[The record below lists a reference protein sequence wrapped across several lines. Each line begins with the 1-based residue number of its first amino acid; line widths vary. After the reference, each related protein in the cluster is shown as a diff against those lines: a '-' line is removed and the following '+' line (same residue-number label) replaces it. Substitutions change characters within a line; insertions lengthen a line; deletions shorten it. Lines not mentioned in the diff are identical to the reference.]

1 LLRLLGK
8 SIHSYNITMS
18 LIIETDLKEVL
29 SKLDGKID
37 KLDEKIDRMQD
48 SITDLKLGQSEL
60 KGDLKSL
67 NTKVDNL
74 EKTVDRIQKDVDLT
88 KTEVA
93 GLTGIKGLLI
103 PLAVAVTVSAINFAL
118 THMKLP

>member
-1 LLRLLGK
+1 
-8 SIHSYNITMS
+8 MS
-18 LIIETDLKEVL
+18 LIIETDLKEIL

-48 SITDLKLGQSEL
+48 SITDIKIAQTEI
-60 KGDLKSL
+60 KG
-67 NTKVDNL
+67 KVDNL
-74 EKTVDRIQKDVDLT
+74 EKTVDRIQKDVDFT

>member
-1 LLRLLGK
+1 
-8 SIHSYNITMS
+8 MS
-18 LIIETDLKEVL
+18 LIIETDLKEL
-29 SKLDGKID
+29 LTKLDG
-37 KLDEKIDRMQD
+37 KIDRMQD
-48 SITDLKLGQSEL
+48 SITDLKLGQSDT

>member
-1 LLRLLGK
+1 
-8 SIHSYNITMS
+8 MS
-18 LIIETDLKEVL
+18 LIIETDLKEIL
-29 SKLDGKID
+29 TKLDG
-37 KLDEKIDRMQD
+37 KIDRMQD
-48 SITDLKLGQSEL
+48 SITDLKLGQTEL
-60 KGDLKSL
+60 KG
-67 NTKVDNL
+67 KVDNL

>member
-1 LLRLLGK
+1 
-8 SIHSYNITMS
+8 MS
-18 LIIETDLKEVL
+18 LTIETDLKEIL
-29 SKLDGKID
+29 TKLDGKID
-37 KLDEKIDRMQD
+37 RMQD
-48 SITDLKLGQSEL
+48 NITDLKLGQSEI

-74 EKTVDRIQKDVDLT
+74 EKTVDRVQKDVDIL

-103 PLAVAVTVSAINFAL
+103 PLSVAVTVSAISFAL
-118 THMKLP
+118 THIKLS